1 MPKEILK
8 NENKIEN
15 EKTKKKIKAIV
26 YNLGISIYL
35 NKIFSYSF
43 KSFFISIVKIVI
55 VYYFRINFFQ
65 FRVVCIF

>member
-8 NENKIEN
+8 NENKTEN

-43 KSFFISIVKIVI
+43 KSFFNL
-55 VYYFRINFFQ
+55 YR
-65 FRVVCIF
+65 